1 MQPFILSY
9 SDQPPSGTCQVFNN
23 LNGSN
28 PPITIQGPLD
38 AGAQVT
44 LQGPNGA
51 KNASLSSGQL
61 NATVSATGNYLTPGA
76 YTVSA
81 PGGKDVSTFSA
92 SITIPASATL
102 TSPPLDAASPV
113 SVTRSNGL
121 TVTWSG
127 SQAGYIQIEVF
138 GATDNTFTTGADV
151 QCNAPAAAGSFT
163 IPPSVLLALPAGN
176 FGQLAFRPF
185 ANPANLTGSGLNFS
199 KLLAWSEFVT
209 PLAFK

>member
-51 KNASLSSGQL
+51 KNASLSGGQF

-81 PGGKDVSTFSA
+81 PGGKDVSAFSA
-92 SITIPASATL
+92 SIAIPASATL
-102 TSPPLDAASPV
+102 TSPPPDAASPV

-121 TVTWSG
+121 TVLVGKSG
-127 SQAGYIQIEVF
+127 GVYP
-138 GATDNTFTTGADV
+138 D
-151 QCNAPAAAGSFT
+151 
-163 IPPSVLLALPAGN
+163 
-176 FGQLAFRPF
+176 
-185 ANPANLTGSGLNFS
+185 
-199 KLLAWSEFVT
+199 
-209 PLAFK
+209 